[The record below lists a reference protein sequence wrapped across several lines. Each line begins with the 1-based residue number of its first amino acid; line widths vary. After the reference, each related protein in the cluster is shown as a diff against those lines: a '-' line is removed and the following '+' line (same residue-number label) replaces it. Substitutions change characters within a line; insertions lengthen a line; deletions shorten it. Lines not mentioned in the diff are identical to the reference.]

1 MSDNQKNLNEI
12 KKFRLEK
19 LKFLKDNKIEPYPHN
34 FNKKNN
40 INELKINADK
50 LMESDISV
58 AGRIISMRK
67 MGKTTFLNLKDM
79 SSKIQVYLKNDNLK
93 GNEYD
98 IVVRKLDIGDIVGIK
113 GVLFYTK
120 TKELS
125 IKALSLSLLSKN
137 LHPLPNMKEKDNKL
151 FFSFDDKEHR
161 YRKRYLDLI
170 INDDSKET
178 FINRFKIINNIRE
191 YLNLNDFIEVE
202 TPVLQPLYGGA
213 NAKPFKTYHNT
224 LDQELFL
231 RIADELYLKRLI
243 VGGFERVYE
252 ISKNFRNEG
261 MDKNHNPEFTMLEF
275 YAAYNDVYDMMK
287 LTEGMIK
294 NLVSKLNLEI
304 DGIDFIS
311 DFSVYSFFEV
321 LDKFS
326 KNKISSMKTKDI
338 HALLKK
344 NNITLDDSYGY
355 AKSLDKAFS
364 FFVEPNLINPTFIV
378 DYPIEL
384 SPLAKVE
391 RNSNGDIV
399 ERFELFM
406 NKMEIANSFTELNN
420 PIDQKNRF
428 LDQQKL
434 KDKGDDEAQVLDTD
448 FIEALE
454 VGMPPTGG
462 VGIGIDRLVMILTN
476 KKSIK
481 DVILFPA
488 MKNEIINN

>member
-1 MSDNQKNLNEI
+1 MSNNQKNLNEI

-19 LKFLKDNKIEPYPHN
+19 LKFLKDNKVDPYPHN
-34 FNKKNN
+34 FDKSNDIIDIKDD
-40 INELKINADK
+40 ADK
-50 LMESDISV
+50 FKDIDISI

-67 MGKTTFLNLKDM
+67 MGKTSFLNVKDM
-79 SSKIQVYLKNDNLK
+79 SSKIQVYIKNDNLQD
-93 GNEYD
+93 NDYD
-98 IVVRKLDIGDIVGIK
+98 IIVRKLDIGDIVGIK
-113 GVLFYTK
+113 GIVFYTK
-120 TKELS
+120 TNELS
-125 IKALSLSLLSKN
+125 IKAHDLSLLSKN

-170 INDDSKET
+170 INDDSKKI
-178 FINRFKIINNIRE
+178 FINRFKIINNIRD
-191 YLNLNDFIEVE
+191 YLNINDFIEVE

-213 NAKPFKTYHNT
+213 NARPFTTYHNT

-275 YAAYNDVYDMMK
+275 YAAYNDVYDMME

-294 NLVSKLNLEI
+294 NLINKLKLKI
-304 DGIDFIS
+304 DGVDFKS
-311 DFSVYSFFEV
+311 KFDVYSFFEV
-321 LDKFS
+321 LDKFAKIKVS
-326 KNKISSMKTKDI
+326 KMNTKEI
-338 HALLKK
+338 HDLLKK
-344 NNITLDDSYGY
+344 NNIILDDSYGY
-355 AKSLDKAFS
+355 AKSLDKVFS
-364 FFVEPNLINPTFIV
+364 LFVEPKLINPTFIIN
-378 DYPIEL
+378 YPIEL
-384 SPLAKVE
+384 SPLAKIE
-391 RNSNGDIV
+391 RNSDGKIV
-399 ERFELFM
+399 ERFELFI

-420 PIDQKNRF
+420 PIDQKKRF

-434 KDKGDDEAQVLDTD
+434 KDKGDDEAQVLDKD
-448 FIEALE
+448 FLEALE

-481 DVILFPA
+481 DVILFPI
-488 MKNEIINN
+488 MKNENSTT